1 MFLEIIMVGKTNGFA
16 TSFVRSRNPR
26 TFHPITLP
34 VELSD
39 ELKLHSQGGYHQGT
53 HDSIL
58 VSIPLGIIIQVSA
71 LPSHL
76 PDVCV
81 CVCVCVCREGGED
94 IALPLHRFPQ
104 NPVRPGLCR
113 TQ

>member
-1 MFLEIIMVGKTNGFA
+1 MFLEIIMVGKANGFA

-26 TFHPITLP
+26 TFYPITLP

-53 HDSIL
+53 HASIL
-58 VSIPLGIIIQVSA
+58 VSVPLGIIIQVSP
-71 LPSHL
+71 LFSHL

-81 CVCVCVCREGGED
+81 CVCVRACVCVCVCVYVGREVR
-94 IALPLHRFPQ
+94 ILLCPLTGSPK
-104 NPVRPGLCR
+104 